1 MMCMMLR
8 TVFVVAITV
17 ASAAAQ
23 QPLLVLLKGASALA
37 FYAPGGKLTTT
48 VPVGQ
53 HPHEMVLS
61 ADRRY
66 AYISDNGTMRI
77 EQPGEGGNTISIV
90 DVNEHKR
97 IGVIDLGKYH
107 RPHGIDLDKA
117 TGHLVVT
124 TEAPDQLLLVD
135 TAKRSVLRTY
145 DTKGKTPHMVT
156 LGPGAKY
163 AYVSNA
169 ASGNVSAIE
178 LSTGKV
184 TLIAT
189 GKRPEGSVLS
199 HDGREL
205 YVCNRDDNTITV
217 IDTHQNKAIALIQTC
232 QGPVRV
238 DITPDNEKLVY
249 ACMKEKRLGIA
260 DAKIREQVNY
270 ALLTENPVSLHL
282 SRDGKLAYASAEEQ
296 DSVYAVSTEDRR
308 IRQEFKTPPGSGPDP
323 VLEK

>member
-1 MMCMMLR
+1 MMLR
-8 TVFVVAITV
+8 TLFAFAVLA
-17 ASAAAQ
+17 ASANAQ

-37 FYAPGGKLTTT
+37 FYTPDGKLTTT

-90 DVNEHKR
+90 DLTEHR
-97 IGVIDLGKYH
+97 RVGVIDLGKYH

-117 TGHLVVT
+117 MGHLVVT
-124 TEAPDQLLLVD
+124 TEAPDQLLLLD
-135 TAKRSVLRTY
+135 TSKRSVIRTF

-156 LGPGAKY
+156 LGPGAHY

-169 ASGNVSAIE
+169 TSGNVSAIE
-178 LSTGKV
+178 LKTGKV

-217 IDTHQNKAIALIQTC
+217 IDTHANKAIALIGTC
-232 QGPVRV
+232 QGPVRI

-260 DAKIREQVNY
+260 DAKTRKQLDY
-270 ALLTENPVSLHL
+270 ALVTENPVSLHL
-282 SRDGKLAYASAEEQ
+282 SRDGKIAYASAEEQ
-296 DSVYAVSTEDRR
+296 DSVYAVSTVDRR
-308 IRQEFKTPPGSGPDP
+308 IRLDFKTPPGSAPDP